1 MNKEEIKS
9 EIIKSLDGISENLL
23 LEILKTLK
31 SAGDSD
37 KNDMEIIIDLNR
49 VLIEDKEL
57 YIKLAS

>member
-1 MNKEEIKS
+1 MNKEEVKS

-23 LEILKTLK
+23 LEILKTLR
-31 SAGDSD
+31 SAGSSD
-37 KNDMEIIIDLNR
+37 KNDMEIMIDLNR